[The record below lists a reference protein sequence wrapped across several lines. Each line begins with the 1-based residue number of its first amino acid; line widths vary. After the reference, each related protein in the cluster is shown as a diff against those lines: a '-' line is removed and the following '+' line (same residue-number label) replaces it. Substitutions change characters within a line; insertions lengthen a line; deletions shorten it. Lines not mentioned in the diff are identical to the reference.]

1 MEQQVNWPWILEL
14 ILCTV
19 CQYLYLI
26 PNKQFVTLCMV
37 FVCICV
43 HTPTHTCTPQIHIHT
58 HTALF
63 TMSLVAPGDY
73 DALTNFRLGPFNNDV
88 RQLSFNVS
96 VVDDNIPENG
106 EMFRVSLTLDPADQ
120 ARLGSRVTVSLEV
133 ATVTIQDDDGKHFN
147 VLSINIYIF

>member
-1 MEQQVNWPWILEL
+1 
-14 ILCTV
+14 
-19 CQYLYLI
+19 
-26 PNKQFVTLCMV
+26 
-37 FVCICV
+37 
-43 HTPTHTCTPQIHIHT
+43 
-58 HTALF
+58 
-63 TMSLVAPGDY
+63 MSLVAPGDY

-96 VVDDNIPENG
+96 VVDDNIPEDV
-106 EMFRVSLTLDPADQ
+106 EMFNVSSTLDPADQ